1 MAPRPSGAR
10 RLAAAGGGL
19 LALAAG
25 MALPCRGAAA
35 PRAPDAIAVRSL
47 METRY
52 ERLVR
57 QQWDLSCGAAVV
69 ATLLTYQLG
78 APVSEREAALGMLRT
93 GDGRLVRA
101 RLGFS
106 LLDLKR
112 FAASR
117 GFEAAGYGDLTLDEL
132 VAMAPAVAPMRVRG
146 FGHFVVLRGRLGDR
160 LLLGDPAFGN
170 RTMAVEDFVKA
181 WPSHIGF
188 VIFPPGQPH
197 PPNRMGIPR
206 ELAAAPAGA
215 ALRGAEAGLR
225 LAERGR

>member
-1 MAPRPSGAR
+1 VAPQPKGAR
-10 RLAAAGGGL
+10 RLVAAGGGL

-25 MALPCRGAAA
+25 LALPGRGEAA
-35 PRAPDAIAVRSL
+35 PRAPDAIVVRSL
-47 METRY
+47 LETRNDK
-52 ERLVR
+52 LVR
-57 QQWDLSCGAAVV
+57 QHWDLSCGAAVV

-78 APVSEREAALGMLRT
+78 SPVSEREAALGMLRK

-106 LLDLKR
+106 LLDLKL
-112 FAASR
+112 FAATR
-117 GFEAAGYGDLTLDEL
+117 GFEAAGYGNLTLDEL
-132 VAMAPAVAPMRVRG
+132 VALAPVVAPMRIRG
-146 FGHFVVLRGRLGDR
+146 FGHFVVVRARLGDR

-170 RTMAVEDFVKA
+170 RTVPVDAFVEA
-181 WPSHIGF
+181 WPSRIGF

-215 ALRGAEAGLR
+215 ALRGAEASLR
-225 LAERGR
+225 LAETGR